1 MYICNLNKKLKFIKK
16 MENKFS
22 NTTLIKFGLIG
33 LGLVMLFV
41 FIGNFISF
49 SNNEIDLRNTF
60 EQKIDERTSFYD
72 KMYKVISQK
81 SQIAV
86 KNDESFRKNINIIME
101 GRKDSEGVFMK
112 WITESNPN
120 ANYSE
125 VSALYKDLSRAVEA
139 QREGFFNQEK
149 VLQDVVRQHKNLIQ
163 KFPNSFYN
171 IFYGRT
177 KLEYTPIKSSLT
189 EEVMKTGKEDNI
201 KLDL

>member
-1 MYICNLNKKLKFIKK
+1 LQSNLKTLKTHK

-22 NTTLIKFGLIG
+22 NGTLIKFGLIG
-33 LGLVMLFV
+33 LGVIMLFV
-41 FIGNFISF
+41 FIGNFVSF

-120 ANYSE
+120 ANYAE
-125 VSALYKDLSRAVEA
+125 VSVLYKDLSRAVEA
-139 QREGFFNQEK
+139 QREGFFNEEK

-189 EEVMKTGKEDNI
+189 EEVMKTGKDDNV

>member
-1 MYICNLNKKLKFIKK
+1 LQSNLKTLKNTK

-22 NTTLIKFGLIG
+22 NSTLIKFGLIG
-33 LGLVMLFV
+33 LGVIMLFV
-41 FIGNFISF
+41 FIGNFVSF

-125 VSALYKDLSRAVEA
+125 VSVLYKDLSRAVEA
-139 QREGFFNQEK
+139 QREGFFNEEK

-171 IFYGRT
+171 IVYGRT

-189 EEVMKTGKEDNI
+189 EEVMKTGKEDSNSVF
-201 KLDL
+201 

>member
-1 MYICNLNKKLKFIKK
+1 
-16 MENKFS
+16 
-22 NTTLIKFGLIG
+22 
-33 LGLVMLFV
+33 
-41 FIGNFISF
+41 
-49 SNNEIDLRNTF
+49 
-60 EQKIDERTSFYD
+60 
-72 KMYKVISQK
+72 
-81 SQIAV
+81 
-86 KNDESFRKNINIIME
+86 ME

-125 VSALYKDLSRAVEA
+125 VSVLYKDLSRAVEA
-139 QREGFFNQEK
+139 QREGFFNEEK

-171 IFYGRT
+171 MFYGRT

-189 EEVMKTGKEDNI
+189 EEVMRTGKDDNV

>member
-1 MYICNLNKKLKFIKK
+1 MQNTGTQFNSQSLVKL
-16 MENKFS
+16 
-22 NTTLIKFGLIG
+22 GLIG
-33 LGLVMLFV
+33 LGVILFFV
-41 FIGNFISF
+41 FVGNFISF
-49 SNNEIDLRNTF
+49 SNTEIDLRNTF

-101 GRKDSEGVFMK
+101 GRKDAPQVFMK
-112 WITESNPN
+112 WITETNPN

-125 VSALYKDLSRAVEA
+125 VSVLYQDLSRAVEA
-139 QREGFFNQEK
+139 QREGFLNQEK

-163 KFPNSFYN
+163 KFPGSFYN
-171 IFYGRT
+171 MFYGRT

-189 EEVMKTGKEDNI
+189 EEVMRTGKDDNV

>member
-1 MYICNLNKKLKFIKK
+1 MFILNKITKIL
-16 MENKFS
+16 
-22 NTTLIKFGLIG
+22 
-33 LGLVMLFV
+33 
-41 FIGNFISF
+41 ISF
-49 SNNEIDLRNTF
+49 LFIMNICIELINVS
-60 EQKIDERTSFYD
+60 
-72 KMYKVISQK
+72 
-81 SQIAV
+81 
-86 KNDESFRKNINIIME
+86 KNINIIME
-101 GRKDSEGVFMK
+101 GRKDAEGVFMK

-171 IFYGRT
+171 MFYGRT

-189 EEVMKTGKEDNI
+189 EEVMRTGKDDNV

>member
-1 MYICNLNKKLKFIKK
+1 

-22 NTTLIKFGLIG
+22 NGTLIKFGLIG
-33 LGLVMLFV
+33 LGVIMLFV

-101 GRKDSEGVFMK
+101 GRKDSEVC
-112 WITESNPN
+112 
-120 ANYSE
+120 
-125 VSALYKDLSRAVEA
+125 L
-139 QREGFFNQEK
+139 
-149 VLQDVVRQHKNLIQ
+149 
-163 KFPNSFYN
+163 
-171 IFYGRT
+171 
-177 KLEYTPIKSSLT
+177 
-189 EEVMKTGKEDNI
+189 
-201 KLDL
+201 

>member
-1 MYICNLNKKLKFIKK
+1 LQSNLKTLKNTK

-22 NTTLIKFGLIG
+22 NSTLIKFGLIG
-33 LGLVMLFV
+33 LGVIMLFV
-41 FIGNFISF
+41 FIGNFVSF

-125 VSALYKDLSRAVEA
+125 VSVLYKDLSLAVEA
-139 QREGFFNQEK
+139 QREGFFNEEK

-171 IFYGRT
+171 IVYGRT

-189 EEVMKTGKEDNI
+189 EEVMKTGKDDSNSVF
-201 KLDL
+201 

>member
-1 MYICNLNKKLKFIKK
+1 

-22 NTTLIKFGLIG
+22 NSTLVKLAIG
-33 LGLVMLFV
+33 ALSVIFV
-41 FIGNFISF
+41 IVIISNFVSF
-49 SNNEIDLRNTF
+49 SNNEIDLRTTF
-60 EQKIDERTSFYD
+60 EQKIQERTSFYD

-101 GRKDSEGVFMK
+101 GRKDAPQVFMK

-125 VSALYKDLSRAVEA
+125 VSVLYRDLSRAVEA

-149 VLQDVVRQHKNLIQ
+149 VLQDVVRQHKNLVQ
-163 KFPNSFYN
+163 KFPGSLYN
-171 IFYGRT
+171 AFMGRVP
-177 KLEYTPIKSSLT
+177 LEYKPIQSSLT
-189 EEVMKTGKEDNI
+189 EEVMRTGKDDNV

>member
-1 MYICNLNKKLKFIKK
+1 LQSNLKTLKTHK

-22 NTTLIKFGLIG
+22 NGTLIKFGLIG
-33 LGLVMLFV
+33 LGVIMLFV
-41 FIGNFISF
+41 FIGNFVSF

-120 ANYSE
+120 ANYAE
-125 VSALYKDLSRAVEA
+125 VSVLYKYLSRAVEA
-139 QREGFFNQEK
+139 QREGFFNEEK

-189 EEVMKTGKEDNI
+189 EEVMKTGKDDNI

>member
-1 MYICNLNKKLKFIKK
+1 

-22 NTTLIKFGLIG
+22 NGTLIKFGLIG
-33 LGLVMLFV
+33 LGVIMFLV

-49 SNNEIDLRNTF
+49 SNDEIELRNTF
-60 EQKIDERTSFYD
+60 GQKMDGRTSFYEN
-72 KMYKVISQK
+72 MSKVISQK

-101 GRKDSEGVFMK
+101 GREDAEGVFMK

-125 VSALYKDLSRAVEA
+125 VSALYKDLSRAIEA
-139 QREGFFNQEK
+139 KRDGFLIEEK
-149 VLQDVVRQHKNLIQ
+149 ALQDVVMQHNNLIQ

-171 IFYGRT
+171 MFYGRT
-177 KLEYTPIKSSLT
+177 KLEYTPIKST
-189 EEVMKTGKEDNI
+189 EVKKIMETGIDDND

>member
-1 MYICNLNKKLKFIKK
+1 

-22 NTTLIKFGLIG
+22 NATLVKFGLIG
-33 LGLVMLFV
+33 LAVIVVLIFV
-41 FIGNFISF
+41 GNFVSF
-49 SNNEIDLRNTF
+49 SNGEIDLRTTF

-72 KMYKVISQK
+72 KMYKVIAQK

-86 KNDESFRKNINIIME
+86 KNDASFRENINIIMS
-101 GRKDSEGVFMK
+101 GRKDAPNVFMK

-120 ANYSE
+120 ANYEE

-149 VLQDVVRQHKNLIQ
+149 VLQDVVRQHKNFIQ
-163 KFPNSFYN
+163 KFPGSFYN
-171 IFYGRT
+171 IFMGR
-177 KLEYTPIKSSLT
+177 KALEYTPIKSSLT
-189 EEVMKTGKEDNI
+189 DEVMKTGVDNNV